1 MYICKYISPLGA
13 ITIASHSGKSLCGLW
28 FEGQKYFGGTILCD
42 DISEISEKSGLPV
55 FEQTVDW
62 LDIYF
67 GGGIPGFT
75 PETEITDTPFRKAV
89 WESLLK
95 IPYGETVTYGDLAKN
110 LGTKDLGAKAL
121 ESSPR
126 AVGSAVGRNPVS
138 LIIPCHRVVGAKGAL
153 TGYAG
158 GIDRKEKLLLMEK
171 TRKPIK

>member
-28 FEGQKYFGGTILCD
+28 FEGQKYFGSTILCD
-42 DISEISEKSGLPV
+42 DISEISEKSSLFV
-55 FEQTVDW
+55 FKQTADW

-67 GGGIPGFT
+67 GGDIPSFT
-75 PETEITDTPFRKAV
+75 PEIEIINTPFRKAV

-95 IPYGETVTYGDLAKN
+95 IPYGETVTYGDIAKM
-110 LGTKDLGAKAL
+110 LPSKT
-121 ESSPR
+121 SPR

-138 LIIPCHRVVGAKGAL
+138 LINPCHRVVGANGAL

-171 TRKPIK
+171 TREPIK

>member
-1 MYICKYISPLGA
+1 MYTCKYISPLGA
-13 ITIASHSGKSLCGLW
+13 ITIASHSGRSLCGLW
-28 FEGQKYFGGTILCD
+28 FEGQKYFGGTVLCG

-55 FEQTVDW
+55 FEQTADW

-67 GGGIPGFT
+67 DGGIPGFT

-95 IPYGETVTYGDLAKN
+95 IPYGETVTYGNIAK
-110 LGTKDLGAKAL
+110 TL

-158 GIDRKEKLLLMEK
+158 GIGRKEKLLLMEK

>member
-28 FEGQKYFGGTILCD
+28 FEGQKYFGGNILCGN
-42 DISEISEKSGLPV
+42 ISEISEKSSLPV
-55 FEQTVDW
+55 FEQTADW

-67 GGGIPGFT
+67 GGGIPKFT
-75 PETEITDTPFRKAV
+75 PEIEITDTPFRKAV
-89 WESLLK
+89 WENLLK
-95 IPYGETVTYGDLAKN
+95 IPYGETVTYGDIAN
-110 LGTKDLGAKAL
+110 DIGAKTL

-138 LIIPCHRVVGAKGAL
+138 LIIPCHRVVGANGAL

-171 TRKPIK
+171 TREPIV